1 VTAIPEE
8 LRPESPPPP
17 QREQALDLL
26 RRPDFRRL
34 FAAVCAS
41 ELGDSLHYIALM
53 WFALVAGGPLGVVA
67 VRLADSIPAIVFG
80 FHGGVAADRFDRKR
94 LMVSADLVRAATLV
108 PIAILGLSG
117 HLPLVALVV
126 AAFVLESAT
135 SYFAPAYGATMPALV
150 GRPNV
155 QAANGL
161 IQATTNALSIGGWA
175 VAAAL
180 VAVLPVS
187 AFFAVNAASFVVSA
201 VLIARIRGAG
211 GRPLHEEAPRLR
223 EGFAALRPHPRLAA
237 AVIVLGAAVTISSGT
252 WIGGVPELVRN
263 TLGLGAGSFSAL
275 MIGYALGSIASGV
288 VLARR
293 PVRRKAIAS
302 MAAWTLYLPAY
313 ALFAFAGSLWLA
325 MLGAALAGISQ
336 SSALV
341 LVNAAAQEEVP
352 DRVLGR
358 VSGLISLTHR
368 GAHATGLL
376 FVAPWFAIVAP
387 PTVFAAAALALPL
400 VGLAGIALS
409 RAVAARAP
417 G

>member
-1 VTAIPEE
+1 V
-8 LRPESPPPP
+8 
-17 QREQALDLL
+17 
-26 RRPDFRRL
+26 
-34 FAAVCAS
+34 
-41 ELGDSLHYIALM
+41 
-53 WFALVAGGPLGVVA
+53 
-67 VRLADSIPAIVFG
+67 
-80 FHGGVAADRFDRKR
+80 
-94 LMVSADLVRAATLV
+94 
-108 PIAILGLSG
+108 
-117 HLPLVALVV
+117 
-126 AAFVLESAT
+126 
-135 SYFAPAYGATMPALV
+135 
-150 GRPNV
+150 
-155 QAANGL
+155 
-161 IQATTNALSIGGWA
+161 
-175 VAAAL
+175 
-180 VAVLPVS
+180 
-187 AFFAVNAASFVVSA
+187 
-201 VLIARIRGAG
+201 
-211 GRPLHEEAPRLR
+211 HEEAPRLR

-252 WIGGVPELVRN
+252 WIGGVPELVRS

-275 MIGYALGSIASGV
+275 MVGYALGSIASGV

-313 ALFAFAGSLWLA
+313 GLFAFAGSLWLA
-325 MLGAALAGISQ
+325 LLGAALAGISQ

-409 RAVAARAP
+409 RGVAARAP